1 MQEGRYLDIAAQ
13 DGALWRRPAMT
24 TYQFG
29 PFVLDVQEHRLL
41 RDGDPVPLS
50 PKVFDT
56 LVHLVERDGR
66 LVSKDEL
73 LEAVWGGSIVE
84 EGSVARTIHILR
96 KALTAVD
103 DASVSPPQYIETVPT
118 RGYRFTAAVTRLD
131 TPAAR
136 PARANPDTVAGAET
150 GRAAPARRPKTA
162 ALVLLVCVM
171 VAIAAWSALDRRDVS
186 ALTPGP
192 PRRHTVSGAAYVRF
206 ESGRLHLD
214 RHLPGDIDSALDD
227 FEAAIQL
234 DPDYAAAYAGKG
246 DARFFRYWDTEA
258 HDDIVQAR
266 LAINKAIAL
275 DGNNSYAHALLC
287 RLLGT
292 YDWDIAGA
300 QVECRRAVEL
310 DPRNDE
316 AHRESAFLMHAVGR
330 RDAALEEMDT
340 AISLAP
346 TSFNKR
352 SRGLLL
358 YLSGRFN
365 EAVAQLMQVEA
376 SDPEYVESSRWI
388 ARCFEQTRD
397 YDRALA
403 FLLRFRESDGAT
415 SEELA
420 SLRRAYAAHGWPG
433 VLRASL
439 PPGRPP
445 ATLDAAGSL
454 AQLGDIDAAFGVL
467 EAMIGARRVMILHM
481 DSEPRL
487 DPLRADPRFEPL
499 ARRVGLR

>member
-1 MQEGRYLDIAAQ
+1 MGHS
-13 DGALWRRPAMT
+13 GAVRAMA
-24 TYQFG
+24 TYHFG

-41 RDGDPVPLS
+41 RDGEPLPLS

-56 LVHLVERDGR
+56 LVHLVERDR
-66 LVSKDEL
+66 HLVSKDEL
-73 LEAVWGGSIVE
+73 LEAVWSGSIVE

-96 KALTAVD
+96 KALTAGD
-103 DASVSPPQYIETVPT
+103 DESESPRQYIETVPT
-118 RGYRFTAAVTRLD
+118 RGYRFVAAVTRLD
-131 TPAAR
+131 TPSVGSAGT
-136 PARANPDTVAGAET
+136 NLDTAPEGGT
-150 GRAAPARRPKTA
+150 GQAVPVRHSKRA
-162 ALVLLVCVM
+162 ALVLLLCVTL
-171 VAIAAWSALDRRDVS
+171 AIAAWSVVDRRGAS
-186 ALTPGP
+186 ALTAGP
-192 PRRHTVSGAAYVRF
+192 PPGHTSSGAAYVRF
-206 ESGRLHLD
+206 ESGRLRLD
-214 RHLPGDIDSALDD
+214 RHLPGDIESALDD

-234 DPDYAAAYAGKG
+234 DPTYAAAYAGKG

-275 DGNNSYAHALLC
+275 DGNSSYAHALLC

-292 YDWDIAGA
+292 YDWDMAGA

-316 AHRESAFLMHAVGR
+316 ARRESAFLMNALGR
-330 RDAALEEMDT
+330 RDAALKEMDA
-340 AISLAP
+340 AISLVP

-358 YLSGRFN
+358 YLSRRFD
-365 EAVAQLMQVEA
+365 EAVVQLMQVEA

-388 ARCFEQTRD
+388 ARCYEQTRD

-403 FLLRFRESDGAT
+403 FLLRFRESNGAT
-415 SEELA
+415 SEDLGL
-420 SLRRAYAAHGWPG
+420 LRQAYAAHGWPG
-433 VLRASL
+433 VLRAAL
-439 PPGRPP
+439 PPGQPP
-445 ATLDAAGSL
+445 ANLDAAGSL

-467 EAMIGARRVMILHM
+467 ERMISARRVMVLHM
-481 DSEPRL
+481 DSDPRL
-487 DPLRADPRFEPL
+487 DPLRFDPRFEAL